1 MIPDSIREE
10 ARSCLATCV
19 PPEHVDQ
26 VEAQVVAEVVE
37 GYLKEHN
44 TSDRALITMYQYLIR
59 RCIERAPD
67 GRALGPMVSAPPWEW
82 APLAWKEA
90 MASDTSEQQVQSQ
103 QQEGTP
109 TNQFLCTKC
118 GQRKCIFSTAQ
129 TRSADEGMT
138 TFITCLHCG
147 KNWKMN

>member
-1 MIPDSIREE
+1 MLPDAIREE
-10 ARSCLATCV
+10 ARSCLATCL

-37 GYLKEHN
+37 VYLKEHN
-44 TSDRALITMYQYLIR
+44 TSDRALVTMYQYLIR
-59 RCIERAPD
+59 RCIERGEFRD
-67 GRALGPMVSAPPWEW
+67 TLVSASPWEW
-82 APLAWKEA
+82 APQAWREA